1 MNDRIVIGTLAP
13 PQRSEDS
20 PTYRGRVIGF
30 DALLAQGE
38 PTWWGPGL
46 GLVVKDEREINPKL
60 YSVTQKT
67 FSKSVTYYY
76 SYLGAVK
83 LLLFV
88 DNQTGSLNC
97 YLQQPE
103 PRPDAPRWAASTCPP
118 DGPRDDQTSFA
129 PGSADGERN
138 VHDDPLAF

>member
-1 MNDRIVIGTLAP
+1 VNDRIVIGTLAP

-46 GLVVKDEREINPKL
+46 VLVVKHEREINPKL

-67 FSKSVTYYY
+67 FSKITAT
-76 SYLGAVK
+76 LGRSSCCC
-83 LLLFV
+83 
-88 DNQTGSLNC
+88 SLTT
-97 YLQQPE
+97 
-103 PRPDAPRWAASTCPP
+103 RPAR
-118 DGPRDDQTSFA
+118 
-129 PGSADGERN
+129 
-138 VHDDPLAF
+138 